1 MKPFLVDVPV
11 LLFVFIRPDT
21 VAQVFD
27 VIKEARPSKLFL
39 ASDGPRENNSTDK
52 IKIEQSRTIVEKIDW
67 DCEVHKIYYDDN
79 QGMYATF
86 KNAMDYVFE
95 RVDRCIFLEDDVVTS
110 ISFFEYCRE
119 VLEKYKDD
127 LRVNL
132 VCGMNH
138 LGTYDEASADY
149 FFTKGGSIWGFALWK
164 RTYELFY
171 DFSYGQDNYSLNL
184 LKENTKDY
192 KDFQKSLEGYIT
204 DKNYNGHPA
213 GPEFYFALSMYSQN
227 QLNIVP
233 RKNMICNIGHG
244 EGNTHFSD
252 DVRKLP
258 KAVQKMFNMKTHEID
273 MPVKHPKYVI
283 EDKNYEKLL
292 YQIMGRGI
300 MAKVCRRIEVMARKA
315 YFGSVKLVQKDK

>member
-21 VAQVFD
+21 LAQVFD
-27 VIKEARPSKLFL
+27 VIKEARPSKLFF

-52 IKIEQSRTIVEKIDW
+52 IKIQQSREIVENIDW
-67 DCEVHKIYYDDN
+67 DCEVHRIYFDKN

-86 KNAMDYVFE
+86 KSAMDYVFE

-110 ISFFEYCRE
+110 ISFFEYCRD

-127 LRVNL
+127 LRINM

-138 LGTYDEASADY
+138 LETYDEASADY
-149 FFTKGGSIWGFALWK
+149 FFTKGASIWGFALWK
-164 RTYELFY
+164 RTYDLFY
-171 DFSYGQDNYSLNL
+171 DFSYGQDNYSLNRL
-184 LKENTKDY
+184 IENAKDY
-192 KDFQKSLEGYIT
+192 KRFQSSLVGYLK

-213 GPEFYFALSMYSQN
+213 GPEFYLGLTMFSQN

-233 RKNMICNIGHG
+233 KKNMVCNIGYG

-252 DVRKLP
+252 DIRKLP
-258 KAVQKMFNMKTHEID
+258 KAVQKMFNMKTYEIE
-273 MPVKHPKYVI
+273 MPIKHPKYMI

-292 YQIMGRGI
+292 YRMMGRS
-300 MAKVCRRIEVMARKA
+300 MAVKISRRIEVLTRKLYYDTA
-315 YFGSVKLVQKDK
+315 KILKNK